1 MSEQSR
7 HFFVQGRVQ
16 GVWYRSWC
24 QETAQSMGLTG
35 FVRNRQNGQVE
46 VYAVGTPEK
55 LDAFVLQCQKGP
67 LLARVDK
74 ILPAPAL
81 EQVSDVPTDR
91 FDVLATK

>member
-1 MSEQSR
+1 MDQVR

-24 QETAQSMGLTG
+24 QETARTLKLKG

-46 VYAVGTPEK
+46 VYAVGPDDVLDVFVEK
-55 LDAFVLQCQKGP
+55 CRQGP

-74 ILPAPAL
+74 IMPAPPEAQNTVEL
-81 EQVSDVPTDR
+81 TDD
-91 FDVLATK
+91 FAVLGTK

>member
-1 MSEQSR
+1 MPDQVR

-24 QETAQSMGLTG
+24 QETAQSFGITG

-46 VYAVGTPEK
+46 VYAVGPTEK
-55 LDAFVLQCQKGP
+55 LDAFVLRCQRGP
-67 LLARVDK
+67 MLARVDK
-74 ILPAPAL
+74 MLPANEAEP
-81 EQVSDVPTDR
+81 VPSFTPGK

>member
-1 MSEQSR
+1 MSDQIR

-24 QETAQSMGLTG
+24 QETAQSFGLTG

-46 VYAVGTPEK
+46 IYAVGTPEK
-55 LDAFVLQCQKGP
+55 LETFVLQCQKGP

-74 ILPAPAL
+74 ILPVTGS

-91 FDVLATK
+91 FEILATK